1 MLSRFGAVFDVTDPA
16 AVMNGMPAAEAPS
29 TVSSSAVAEPGIEV
43 MMPHLLSMQARIW
56 AIGRATSPVLSDTSK
71 LETLRSAISPSTSRF
86 SSVVTVTRQGLP

>member
-16 AVMNGMPAAEAPS
+16 AVRNGMPAAEAPS

-56 AIGRATSPVLSDTSK
+56 AICRAGMRASRVAGNCLGRSRARA
-71 LETLRSAISPSTSRF
+71 EQGRISRD
-86 SSVVTVTRQGLP
+86 